1 MNALGSALVDVVADV
16 VADVGAGACAHS
28 RIVVITQPQSSSA
41 KINPRTTATCLRDA
55 IFAFRLKDRIFAT
68 SPSRNS
74 ILELSGH
81 HELYTL
87 QRANTTVEWQ
97 ARTRPSG

>member
-74 ILELSGH
+74 NLDLSGH
-81 HELYTL
+81 HEVYTL
-87 QRANTTVEWQ
+87 KRSNTTVKRQ
-97 ARTRPSG
+97 SKTGASG